1 MEGIRVRSLAG
12 IVLPTARAR
21 PGGRDERCSARM
33 SKALP
38 GAACP
43 RCVSVALRMS
53 GGMDI
58 VVCFGGLVNDVG
70 WVMAVKAV
78 GSESKQEA
86 N

>member
-1 MEGIRVRSLAG
+1 
-12 IVLPTARAR
+12 
-21 PGGRDERCSARM
+21 M